1 MHLFDRTID
10 PFDYFSFLTHKFKS
24 PAQTVT
30 IKFKAYF
37 IYADASGDNCP
48 KSGTYKVVG
57 PNGEDMGKL
66 YMNEGETFPP
76 TQQSG
81 CYYEQV

>member
-1 MHLFDRTID
+1 MQMH
-10 PFDYFSFLTHKFKS
+10 
-24 PAQTVT
+24 
-30 IKFKAYF
+30 
-37 IYADASGDNCP
+37 SGDNCP
-48 KSGTYKVVG
+48 KSGTDKVVG

>member
-1 MHLFDRTID
+1 MQMH
-10 PFDYFSFLTHKFKS
+10 
-24 PAQTVT
+24 
-30 IKFKAYF
+30 
-37 IYADASGDNCP
+37 SGDNCP

-81 CYYEQV
+81 AITSRYKFS

>member
-1 MHLFDRTID
+1 MQMH
-10 PFDYFSFLTHKFKS
+10 
-24 PAQTVT
+24 
-30 IKFKAYF
+30 
-37 IYADASGDNCP
+37 SGDNCP

-81 CYYEQV
+81 CYYEQVQIFVNFTGKQKERSTTYSALFYTLKRKRTVSPSRMT